1 MLNAKTLLLALI
13 LAPLPALAGKME
25 LPHATVTDLM
35 TKVLSD
41 EPGKAITAF
50 TVEFKPGAVDPVHRH
65 DAHAIV
71 YVLEGSII
79 MGVKGQ
85 PEETLKPG
93 DTFYEGPNDIHTVG
107 RNASKTE
114 PAKFI
119 VFMLKNKDAPLLTP
133 VDDDTL
139 H

>member
-1 MLNAKTLLLALI
+1 MRLFKALGI
-13 LAPLPALAGKME
+13 ALVFAPLSAFAGKME

-35 TKVLSD
+35 TKVLAD

-85 PEETLKPG
+85 PEVTLNPG
-93 DTFYEGPNDIHTVG
+93 DTFYEGPSDIHTVG
-107 RNASKTE
+107 RNASKTA

-119 VFMLKNKDAPLLTP
+119 VFMLKNKDAPLLVP
-133 VDDDTL
+133 VDE
-139 H
+139 HPAH